1 MRRHRERGVKVGQVE
16 GEDGRSPRGDGVYFW
31 RGGGRMHPRQAEERD
46 VVVSAL
52 VIVGVLEL
60 LIDLQSLG
68 ALVLVCPTVNGV
80 AVYKYLH
87 LRDRHVFGAVRGDH
101 GPLLVN
107 ERGAAQI
114 AIPSP
119 LQDPVVFVWRDR
131 IACRAAGGAWAR
143 EGFVLP

>member
-1 MRRHRERGVKVGQVE
+1 
-16 GEDGRSPRGDGVYFW
+16 
-31 RGGGRMHPRQAEERD
+31 MHPRQAEERD
-46 VVVSAL
+46 VVVCRAL
-52 VIVGVLEL
+52 VIVRVLEL